1 MGQVLNF
8 PIHAALSNL
17 SSSFNG
23 TAPLQEGPWSAFLST
38 SVKASQALEIAS
50 PIQVSSVNYV
60 GRVLNSYFNDYYN
73 RIWVLP
79 NTSVNF
85 GEIGGLV
92 QQSRTIWNTFSQ
104 PVTVT
109 AINETETEN
118 VELLNLTVSTSIG
131 RLATRVVQFRTNEQG
146 PSQLEGFYD
155 INFSLGGVKTIN
167 VSGRRSLPW
176 PIEDFR
182 VNWAEPYE
190 VSMEFRT
197 EIFVSRNGKEQ
208 RRAQRSTPRKTI
220 EYSSAFEAGQLRR
233 YNAILANRQTRTFTV
248 PEETKTVKLSS
259 AANQNTNVLAF
270 EEVPNWV
277 RPDFNYMLLNAR
289 RREVVQVESVSL
301 NSVTLAGPLQNDWP
315 EQTYLM
321 PVHTAR
327 ASTQIRAPRL
337 TNGVATVSQIF
348 EVLPTSEPYGD
359 TSETYPLYED
369 LPVFLEK
376 HNWSQNLE
384 VIYGYERE
392 ELDYGKGLVRYYT
405 PIDFSSQV
413 RTLAFDT
420 DEVSR
425 SDRIR
430 DFFIKRRGQREEFW
444 LPTYENDFVLV
455 QDVAPNTDRLRV
467 KGRDI
472 YDFYRD
478 DKTYRN
484 FIVFLTDGTAIT
496 RRIESMQLISDLNG
510 EDTELEVTEV
520 LPQGLQVS
528 EVRVFSWLPRVR
540 FATDILRQSWLT
552 REVSRVTL
560 SFRTLED
567 L

>member
-1 MGQVLNF
+1 L
-8 PIHAALSNL
+8 
-17 SSSFNG
+17 
-23 TAPLQEGPWSAFLST
+23 
-38 SVKASQALEIAS
+38 
-50 PIQVSSVNYV
+50 
-60 GRVLNSYFNDYYN
+60 
-73 RIWVLP
+73 
-79 NTSVNF
+79 
-85 GEIGGLV
+85 
-92 QQSRTIWNTFSQ
+92 Q

-259 AANQNTNVLAF
+259 AANQNTNTLTF
-270 EEVPNWV
+270 ESLPNWV
-277 RPDFNYMLLNAR
+277 KANFNYMLLSNK

-348 EVLPTSEPYGD
+348 EVLPTSEPYED
-359 TSETYPLYED
+359 NSET
-369 LPVFLEK
+369 
-376 HNWSQNLE
+376 
-384 VIYGYERE
+384 
-392 ELDYGKGLVRYYT
+392 
-405 PIDFSSQV
+405 
-413 RTLAFDT
+413 
-420 DEVSR
+420 
-425 SDRIR
+425 
-430 DFFIKRRGQREEFW
+430 
-444 LPTYENDFVLV
+444 
-455 QDVAPNTDRLRV
+455 
-467 KGRDI
+467 
-472 YDFYRD
+472 
-478 DKTYRN
+478 
-484 FIVFLTDGTAIT
+484 
-496 RRIESMQLISDLNG
+496 
-510 EDTELEVTEV
+510 
-520 LPQGLQVS
+520 
-528 EVRVFSWLPRVR
+528 
-540 FATDILRQSWLT
+540 
-552 REVSRVTL
+552 
-560 SFRTLED
+560 
-567 L
+567 